1 MFKKMVT
8 VLAACLVV
16 SFTFLVNPTI
26 ASAGV
31 DDCTGTPTDPVY
43 PDYGSDE
50 ILDSFWNTKNQ
61 EVGDVE
67 VVIRHGWYCV
77 PVWATNPGDE
87 YSKGVGFGLDKVE
100 HRHNIGLEPGWTQE
114 EAIFALRAVGDSA
127 DVREKDDDDWG
138 GSGYTIHSFT
148 ESEAGCSMEWEQ
160 NVGDCVGDRAFM
172 NVVMVVTTGGADFDP
187 QGGMPVGF
195 PLGMQTT
202 YCDQYQQGQETP
214 ELRCPG
220 WVTSDLIEFAY
231 EKDLAP

>member
-43 PDYGSDE
+43 PDYDSDE
-50 ILDSFWNTKNQ
+50 VLDTFINNKNQ
-61 EVGDVE
+61 EVGTVH
-67 VVIRHGWYCV
+67 VTIRHGWYCV
-77 PVWATNPGDE
+77 PVWATSPGAE
-87 YSKGVGFGLDKVE
+87 YSKGVGFGLDKVQW
-100 HRHNIGLEPGWTQE
+100 RHNIGAQPGWTQE
-114 EAIFALRAVGDSA
+114 EAIYALRAVGDSS
-127 DVREKDDDDWG
+127 DVREKSDDWG
-138 GSGYTIHSFT
+138 PGYTIHSFT
-148 ESEAGCSMEWEQ
+148 DSEAGCSMEWEQ

-172 NVVMVVTTGGADFDP
+172 NVVMAVTMGGAEFDP
-187 QGGMPVGF
+187 QGGMKAGFPVG
-195 PLGMQTT
+195 LQTT

-231 EKDLAP
+231 EKGLAP